1 MNLLSAVQCTV
12 IRLSW
17 FSLFFLQIEYIKI
30 FIDLEYWLYSIQVSR
45 SLFRSM
51 HFPWIF
57 HKFNGKV
64 DVGVEGNGILIELL
78 DFRRSFRCRLAA
90 ERYLQR
96 FVNFSLFI
104 GTESG
109 DPTKFQVAILP
120 KFKMAMDLLNFTPFP
135 HFQIVGNLRNFW
147 NLPESLSFSIFS
159 QKGSKEHFKNAWI
172 PNAHW
177 NFYV

>member
-1 MNLLSAVQCTV
+1 MYCDKTFLV
-12 IRLSW
+12 
-17 FSLFFLQIEYIKI
+17 FFFFQIEYIKI
-30 FIDLEYWLYSIQVSR
+30 FIDLENWLGSIQVSR

-120 KFKMAMDLLNFTPFP
+120 KFKI
-135 HFQIVGNLRNFW
+135 HFQIVRNLRNFW